1 MDLQSIV
8 IAVIGLT
15 LAGVI
20 KGATGLGYTSCAL
33 PFLVIAMGL
42 KPAMIVVLLPALA
55 TNIGVA
61 VSAGHFEDSLRR
73 FKVLYLGMVP
83 GIAVGV
89 NMLVWVPQ
97 AVAVKVLGC
106 TIVAYVVL
114 ALSRPRMSLAPSLE
128 APLQLPTGFLNG
140 LLTGLTG
147 AQVMP
152 LFPYVMSLNL
162 DTDRTVQAINIAVLL
177 STLILAAGLATAGFM
192 TSDLLVLSLIG
203 VAPAMLGV
211 AVGNSVRRHIPHER
225 YKSYALATLLL
236 MGAMMLAR

>member
-1 MDLQSIV
+1 MDLQSIIV
-8 IAVIGLT
+8 AVIGLT

-61 VSAGHFEDSLRR
+61 VSAGHVAATLRR
-73 FKVLYLGMVP
+73 FKVLYLAMVP
-83 GIAVGV
+83 GITVGV
-89 NMLVWVPQ
+89 NLLLWVQQ
-97 AVAVKVLGC
+97 AVAVKVLGS

-128 APLQLPTGFLNG
+128 APLQLPTGFING

-152 LFPYVMSLNL
+152 LFPYVLSLHL
-162 DTDRTVQAINIAVLL
+162 DTDRTVQTINIAVLL
-177 STLILAAGLATAGFM
+177 STLILAGGLAAAGLM
-192 TSDLLVLSLIG
+192 TSDLLLLSLLGVVPAMIG
-203 VAPAMLGV
+203 VAI
-211 AVGNSVRRHIPHER
+211 GNSVRRHIPHER
-225 YKSYALATLLL
+225 YKSYALVTLLL

>member
-1 MDLQSIV
+1 MDLQSIIV
-8 IAVIGLT
+8 AVIGLT

-61 VSAGHFEDSLRR
+61 VSAGHVAATLRR
-73 FKVLYLGMVP
+73 FKVLYLAMVP
-83 GIAVGV
+83 GITVGV
-89 NMLVWVPQ
+89 NLLLWVPQ
-97 AVAVKVLGC
+97 AVAVKVLGS

-128 APLQLPTGFLNG
+128 APLQLPTGFING

-152 LFPYVMSLNL
+152 LFPYVLSLHL
-162 DTDRTVQAINIAVLL
+162 DTDRTVQTINIAVLL
-177 STLILAAGLATAGFM
+177 STLILAGGLAAAGLM
-192 TSDLLVLSLIG
+192 TSDLLLLSLLGVVPAMIG
-203 VAPAMLGV
+203 VAI
-211 AVGNSVRRHIPHER
+211 GNSVRRHIPHER
-225 YKSYALATLLL
+225 YKSYALVTLLL